1 MTDIQQRL
9 DSRPPTVGAMF
20 NDRVAASPQ
29 AEAFRYPDD
38 HGAWVSLTW
47 TRTREIVW
55 EIAAGLL
62 ALGLGTEERV
72 AIASSTRIEWVL
84 LDLAINCAGGATTT
98 VYPNTQGEEFAHI
111 ITHSDSRIFVAEN
124 ADQLAKLR
132 DLVGT
137 EKLAGVVLL
146 DGSDPDALSLDA
158 LREAGRAHLA
168 EHPTSVDDAVAATS
182 PDTLATLIYT
192 SGTTGLPKGVEL
204 VHSNWT
210 YEGAAVDALGI
221 IGPDSLQYFWL
232 PLSHVFGKAVM
243 MIQLQI
249 GFGSVVDGRLDQI
262 VPGLGATHPIFMCG
276 APRIFEKVRNA
287 VKANTAT
294 GVKAKIARWAFAV
307 GRESRPYRLAGQKL
321 PFAMGIA
328 YAIADRL
335 VFSSLK
341 EKMGGNIEFF
351 ISGSAKLS
359 EQVQEWF
366 YSAGI
371 VIVEGYG
378 LTETSAVAAVNEPHT
393 PRFGTV
399 GPALPG
405 SEFRIAEDGEV
416 LLKGPGVMRG
426 YHKDPEQTAEVLD
439 AEGWFHTGDIGEL
452 DAEGYLRITDRK
464 KDLMKTSGGKYV
476 APQKV
481 EGALAANIPY
491 VSQAVAV
498 GDGRKYISALL
509 TLDPAAVE
517 NWAKRHGKEGLSYA
531 EVTQLPEMR
540 VSIDR
545 FMTRANRK
553 LERWET
559 VKKYQILD
567 HELSVERGGVT
578 ANMKLRRAAIS
589 QDYADVIDSMY
600 EVED

>member
-1 MTDIQQRL
+1 M
-9 DSRPPTVGAMF
+9 
-20 NDRVAASPQ
+20 
-29 AEAFRYPDD
+29 
-38 HGAWVSLTW
+38 
-47 TRTREIVW
+47 
-55 EIAAGLL
+55 
-62 ALGLGTEERV
+62 
-72 AIASSTRIEWVL
+72 
-84 LDLAINCAGGATTT
+84 
-98 VYPNTQGEEFAHI
+98 
-111 ITHSDSRIFVAEN
+111 
-124 ADQLAKLR
+124 
-132 DLVGT
+132 
-137 EKLAGVVLL
+137 
-146 DGSDPDALSLDA
+146 
-158 LREAGRAHLA
+158 
-168 EHPTSVDDAVAATS
+168 
-182 PDTLATLIYT
+182 
-192 SGTTGLPKGVEL
+192 
-204 VHSNWT
+204 
-210 YEGAAVDALGI
+210 
-221 IGPDSLQYFWL
+221 
-232 PLSHVFGKAVM
+232 
-243 MIQLQI
+243 
-249 GFGSVVDGRLDQI
+249 
-262 VPGLGATHPIFMCG
+262 
-276 APRIFEKVRNA
+276 RNA

-439 AEGWFHTGDIGEL
+439 ADGWFHTGDIGEL